1 MENQY
6 AGPVLL
12 FIGVILLYVFV
23 RNRIKNKLNQKQVKS
38 ITMEKVITS
47 VIGTRNNGTRIV
59 KNQIT
64 GSARTN
70 YVESAHKEFT
80 REERKNAERD
90 HKLYKKEVLQA
101 FTKQR
106 NTFIS
111 HMLEAKRVNLNIS
124 KISLI

>member
-1 MENQY
+1 
-6 AGPVLL
+6 
-12 FIGVILLYVFV
+12 
-23 RNRIKNKLNQKQVKS
+23 
-38 ITMEKVITS
+38 MEKVSTS
-47 VIGTRNNGTRIV
+47 VIGNRNDGTRIV
-59 KNQIT
+59 RNQIT
-64 GSARTN
+64 RSARTN

-111 HMLEAKRVNLNIS
+111 HMLEAVSVTGVQNVFGVVE
-124 KISLI
+124 